1 MNSGSKLINV
11 ALFSS
16 GNGTNAE
23 ALIQYFENHTLI
35 KICAVFVNKQDAG
48 VIARANRYGISVIL
62 FNKDEWNNGFVL
74 KQLQQSAIDYILL
87 AGFFWLVP
95 NDLIQHF
102 PDHIL
107 NIHPS
112 LLPKY
117 GGKGMYG
124 IGVHEAV
131 LKSGEKMSGI
141 TIHLVNEDY
150 DSGTILFQ
158 KELLINP
165 GEDAVQLAVRVNE
178 LEKYY
183 YPRVAEIFIISGRN
197 LGGYR

>member
-1 MNSGSKLINV
+1 M
-11 ALFSS
+11 
-16 GNGTNAE
+16 
-23 ALIQYFENHTLI
+23 
-35 KICAVFVNKQDAG
+35 
-48 VIARANRYGISVIL
+48 
-62 FNKDEWNNGFVL
+62 
-74 KQLQQSAIDYILL
+74 
-87 AGFFWLVP
+87 P

-124 IGVHEAV
+124 IRVHEAV

-183 YPRVAEIFIISGRN
+183 YPRVAETFIISGRN